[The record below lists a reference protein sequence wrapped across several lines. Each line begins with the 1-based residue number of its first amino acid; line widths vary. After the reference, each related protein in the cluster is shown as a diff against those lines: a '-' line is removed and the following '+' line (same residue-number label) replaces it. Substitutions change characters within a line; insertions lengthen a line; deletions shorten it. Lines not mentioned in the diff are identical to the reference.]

1 MTNPNLS
8 VIYSGSVVTANLVCN
23 YLESMDVQVFLMDSY
38 QNSLNAGWVAPS
50 ASDNVKVMVPQ
61 DQTKEAIEHLKTFFS
76 GGK

>member
-23 YLESMDVQVFLMDSY
+23 YLESMNIQVFLMDSF
-38 QNSLNAGWVAPS
+38 QNSLNAGWVAPNS
-50 ASDNVKVMVPQ
+50 SDSVKVMVSQ

-76 GGK
+76 GGN